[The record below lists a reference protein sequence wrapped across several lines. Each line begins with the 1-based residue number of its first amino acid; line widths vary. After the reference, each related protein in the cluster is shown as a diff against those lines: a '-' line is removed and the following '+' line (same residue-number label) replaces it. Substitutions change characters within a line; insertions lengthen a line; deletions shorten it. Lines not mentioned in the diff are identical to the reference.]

1 MLPPRRTRAA
11 ALLCLAG
18 ALLSAGALAG
28 AEAFPRSQAGV
39 AAGVATFA
47 GGCFW
52 CVEQAFDEVGGVL
65 ATTSGYMG
73 GQTVDPTYE
82 QVSSGTTGHLESV
95 QVKYDP
101 RRVTYERLLEA
112 FWRNIDPLDG
122 GGQFCDRGPQY
133 RAAIFVHDGEQRQL
147 AEASKERLRRSG
159 RFDRPIATEVR
170 DAAPFYAAEAYHQDY
185 YRKNPV
191 RYKFYKYSCGRAQR
205 LEELWGRPK

>member
-1 MLPPRRTRAA
+1 VLH
-11 ALLCLAG
+11 CLAG
-18 ALLSAGALAG
+18 ALLATGALAG
-28 AEAFPRSQAGV
+28 ADAFPGAQSGGP
-39 AAGVATFA
+39 AGVATFA

-52 CVEQAFDEVGGVL
+52 CVEQAFDEVEGVL

-73 GQTVDPTYE
+73 GKTVDPTYE
-82 QVSSGTTGHLESV
+82 QVSSGATGHLESV

-133 RAAIFVHDGEQRQL
+133 RAAIFAHDEAQRRL
-147 AEASKERLRRSG
+147 AEASKDRLQRSG

-170 DAAPFYAAEAYHQDY
+170 EASTFYAAEEYHQDY
-185 YRKNPV
+185 YRRNPV